1 MLDPIP
7 TDLNVT
13 VDSLRQFLRRN
24 SNIKITLKDCLDE
37 YDAYAK
43 EFMEIIEHTSTH
55 STEMNAFLID
65 IEQKA
70 SRLDT
75 TVKKVAQIYLQFMK
89 RIRERDVGFIEAEQ
103 LRLKQL
109 LNQKISEKKKYEI
122 NQKLNILS
130 AFDVNNSQVTH
141 TEL

>member
-1 MLDPIP
+1 M
-7 TDLNVT
+7 
-13 VDSLRQFLRRN
+13 DSLRQFLRRN
-24 SNIKITLKDCLDE
+24 SNLKIVLKDCLDE

-43 EFMEIIEHTSTH
+43 EFMEIIQLASRH
-55 STEMNAFLID
+55 STETNAFLKD

-70 SRLDT
+70 TLLES
-75 TVKKVAQIYLQFMK
+75 TVRKIAQIYILFMQ
-89 RIRERDVGFIEAEQ
+89 RIIERDVGFIKAEQ

-109 LNQKISEKKKYEI
+109 LNQKMSKQKKSEI

-130 AFDVNNSQVTH
+130 AFDIKISQLPH